1 MTVLRMQSNLDI
13 AALRVFLQVA
23 ELAHFSRAAEE
34 LGLPKGRVSQVVRDL
49 EAQLGTRLFQRT
61 TRRVSL
67 TPDGELL
74 AERCRSLLGDVGE
87 IEALFKQDRQLHG
100 RLRVDLP
107 VRLALDVALPALPA
121 FLAEH
126 PGLQVELS
134 CTDRRVDLVEEGFD
148 CVLRV
153 GAVHDPMLVA
163 KPLGQLRMV
172 NVASPAY
179 LARRGT
185 PATLDDLVAQGHEL
199 VHYTQTW
206 ADRRPRFDWVDAQGQ
221 PQSLPLPARVNVN
234 HTDAYE
240 AAALA
245 GMGIVQAPCVGLRA
259 ALADGRL
266 VRVLPGFEPAPLPV
280 QLVLSQRRHTPRRV
294 RVFMD
299 WLTTLLAAHLADDN
313 PDPS

>member
-1 MTVLRMQSNLDI
+1 MATNLDL

-34 LGLPKGRVSQVVRDL
+34 LGLPKGRVSQIVRDL
-49 EAQLGTRLFQRT
+49 EAQLGSRLFQRT

-67 TPDGELL
+67 TSDGELL
-74 AERCRSLLGDVGE
+74 AERARSLLADASE
-87 IEALFKQDRQLHG
+87 IEALFQQDQQLGG

-107 VRLALDVALPALPA
+107 VRLALDVVLPALPA
-121 FLAEH
+121 FLAAH
-126 PGLQVELS
+126 PAVQVELS

-163 KPLGQLRMV
+163 KPVGQLRMM
-172 NVASPAY
+172 NLASPGY
-179 LARRGT
+179 LAARGM
-185 PATLDDLVAQGHEL
+185 PATPEDLVAQGHEL
-199 VHYTQTW
+199 VHYSQTW
-206 ADRRPRFDWVDAQGQ
+206 ADRRPRFEWVDAEGR
-221 PQSLPLPARVNVN
+221 PHSLALPARVSVN

-240 AAALA
+240 VAALA
-245 GMGIVQAPCVGLRA
+245 GMGIVQAPCVGMRA
-259 ALADGRL
+259 AVAEGRL
-266 VRVLPGFEPAPLPV
+266 VRVLPGFDAAPLPV
-280 QLVLSQRRHTPRRV
+280 QLVMSQRRHTPRRV

-299 WLTTLLAAHLADDN
+299 WLTALLGAHLADDN

>member
-1 MTVLRMQSNLDI
+1 MESNLDL

-23 ELAHFSRAAEE
+23 ELAHFSRAADE
-34 LGLPKGRVSQVVRDL
+34 LGLPKGRVSQVVREL
-49 EAQLGTRLFQRT
+49 EARLGTRLFQRT

-67 TPDGELL
+67 TSDGELL
-74 AERCRSLLGDVGE
+74 AERARGLLADAAE
-87 IEALFKQDRQLHG
+87 IEALFQQDRQLTG

-107 VRLALDVALPALPA
+107 VRLAMGRVVPALPG

-126 PGLQVELS
+126 PGLQVEVS

-163 KPLGQLRMV
+163 RPLGQVSLM
-172 NVASPAY
+172 NAASPAY
-179 LARRGT
+179 LAARGT
-185 PATLDDLVAQGHEL
+185 PLVPQDLLAQGHEL
-199 VHYTQTW
+199 VHYSQTW
-206 ADRRPRFDWVDAQGQ
+206 TDRRSRFEWVDADGREH
-221 PQSLPLPARVNVN
+221 SLAVPARVSVN

-240 AAALA
+240 GAALA
-245 GMGIVQAPCVGLRA
+245 GMGIIQGPRVGLRA
-259 ALADGRL
+259 AVAEGRL
-266 VRVLPGFEPAPLPV
+266 VRVLAGFEPAPMPV
-280 QLVLSQRRHTPRRV
+280 NLVMSQRRHTPRRV

-299 WLTTLLAAHLADDN
+299 WLAAQLASYLDDDN

>member
-1 MTVLRMQSNLDI
+1 MENNLDL
-13 AALRVFLQVA
+13 ASLRVFLQVA
-23 ELAHFSRAAEE
+23 ELAHFSRAADE
-34 LGLPKGRVSQVVRDL
+34 LGLPKGRVSQIVRGL

-74 AERCRSLLGDVGE
+74 AERARALLGEASE
-87 IEALFKQDRQLHG
+87 IEALFQQDRQLSG

-107 VRLALDVALPALPA
+107 VRLALDLVLPALPS
-121 FLAEH
+121 FLAQH

-163 KPLGQLRMV
+163 KPVGRLTMM
-172 NVASPAY
+172 NVASPGY
-179 LARRGT
+179 LAARGH
-185 PATLDDLVAQGHEL
+185 PATPDDLLAQGHEL
-199 VHYTQTW
+199 VHYSQTW
-206 ADRRPRFDWVDAQGQ
+206 ADRRPRFDWVDAEGRAH
-221 PQSLPLPARVNVN
+221 SLHLPARVAVN

-245 GMGIVQAPCVGLRA
+245 GMGIVQAPSVGVRA
-259 ALADGRL
+259 AVADGRL
-266 VRVLPGFEPAPLPV
+266 VRLLPGYEPAPLPV
-280 QLVLSQRRHTPRRV
+280 QLVMSQRRHTPRRV

-299 WLTTLLAAHLADDN
+299 WLARLLESPLGNDN
-313 PDPS
+313 PAP

>member
-1 MTVLRMQSNLDI
+1 MASNLDL

-23 ELAHFSRAAEE
+23 ELAHFSRAADE
-34 LGLPKGRVSQVVRDL
+34 LGLPKGRVSQVVRGL

-67 TPDGELL
+67 TSDGEQL
-74 AERCRSLLGDVGE
+74 AERARALLADAAE
-87 IEALFKQDRQLHG
+87 IEALFQQDRQLGG

-107 VRLALDVALPALPA
+107 VRLALDLVLPALPA
-121 FLAEH
+121 FLAAH

-153 GAVHDPMLVA
+153 GPVHDPLLVA
-163 KPLGQLRMV
+163 RPVGRLRMM
-172 NVASPAY
+172 NFASPAY
-179 LARRGT
+179 LAARGT
-185 PATLDDLVAQGHEL
+185 PATPEDLLAQGHEL
-199 VHYTQTW
+199 VHYSQTW
-206 ADRRPRFDWVDAQGQ
+206 ADRRPRFDWVDAEGRSH
-221 PQSLPLPARVNVN
+221 SLGLPARVSVN

-240 AAALA
+240 VAALN
-245 GMGIVQAPCVGLRA
+245 GMGLIQAPCAGMRA

-266 VRVLPGFEPAPLPV
+266 VRVLPGYEPAPLPV
-280 QLVLSQRRHTPRRV
+280 HLVLSQRRHTPRRV

-299 WLTTLLAAHLADDN
+299 WLTGLLSAHLDGDN
-313 PDPS
+313 PASP

>member
-1 MTVLRMQSNLDI
+1 MSNNLDLS
-13 AALRVFLQVA
+13 ALRVFLQVA
-23 ELAHFSRAAEE
+23 ELAHFSRAADE
-34 LGLPKGRVSQVVRDL
+34 LGLPKGRVSQIVRDL
-49 EAQLGTRLFQRT
+49 ETQLGTRLFQRT

-74 AERCRSLLGDVGE
+74 AERARSLVADAAE
-87 IEALFKQDRQLHG
+87 IEALFQQDQQLGG

-107 VRLALDVALPALPA
+107 VRLALDVVMPALPH

-126 PGLQVELS
+126 AGLQVELS

-179 LARRGT
+179 LASHGT
-185 PATLDDLVAQGHEL
+185 PRTPEDLVAHNHQL
-199 VHYTQTW
+199 VHYSQTW
-206 ADRRPRFDWVDAQGQ
+206 ADRRARFDWVDAAGQ
-221 PQSLPLPARVNVN
+221 PHSVVLPARVSVN

-259 ALADGRL
+259 AVADGRL
-266 VRVLPGFEPAPLPV
+266 VRLLPGHEPAPLPV
-280 QLVLSQRRHTPRRV
+280 QLVMSQRRHTPRRV

-299 WLTTLLAAHLADDN
+299 WLTGLLGAHLADDN
-313 PDPS
+313 PAP

>member
-1 MTVLRMQSNLDI
+1 MSTNLDL

-34 LGLPKGRVSQVVRDL
+34 LGLPKGRVSQVVREL
-49 EAQLGTRLFQRT
+49 EARLGTRLFQRT

-67 TPDGELL
+67 TSDGELL
-74 AERCRSLLGDVGE
+74 AKRARSLLADAGE
-87 IEALFKQDRQLHG
+87 IEALFKQDRQLGG
-100 RLRVDLP
+100 RLRADLP
-107 VRLALDVALPALPA
+107 VRLALDLVLPALPA
-121 FLAEH
+121 FLAAH

-163 KPLGQLRMV
+163 RPVGRLHMM

-179 LARRGT
+179 LAVRGT
-185 PATLDDLVAQGHEL
+185 PATPADLLAQGHEL
-199 VHYTQTW
+199 VHYSQTW
-206 ADRRPRFDWVDAQGQ
+206 ADRRPRFDWVDAEGRAH
-221 PQSLPLPARVNVN
+221 SLQLPARVTVN

-240 AAALA
+240 IAALA
-245 GMGIVQAPCVGLRA
+245 GMGIAQAPRVGLRSA
-259 ALADGRL
+259 VADGRL
-266 VRVLPGFEPAPLPV
+266 VRVLPGHEPAPLPV
-280 QLVLSQRRHTPRRV
+280 QLVVSQRRHTPRRV

-299 WLTTLLAAHLADDN
+299 WLTVLLAAHLADDN
-313 PDPS
+313 PVHD

>member
-1 MTVLRMQSNLDI
+1 MATNLDL

-23 ELAHFSRAAEE
+23 ELAHFSRAADE
-34 LGLPKGRVSQVVRDL
+34 LGLPKGRVSQVVREL

-67 TPDGELL
+67 TSDGELL
-74 AERCRSLLGDVGE
+74 AERARMLLGDASE
-87 IEALFKQDRQLHG
+87 IEALFQQDQQLGG

-107 VRLALDVALPALPA
+107 VRLALDLVLPSLPE
-121 FLAEH
+121 FLASH
-126 PGLQVELS
+126 QGLQVELS

-163 KPLGQLRMV
+163 RPVGQMRMM

-179 LARRGT
+179 LARRGMPST
-185 PATLDDLVAQGHEL
+185 PEDLVAQGHEL
-199 VHYTQTW
+199 VHYSQTW
-206 ADRRPRFDWVDAQGQ
+206 ADRRPRFDWMDTEGRAR
-221 PQSLPLPARVNVN
+221 SLNLPARVAVN

-240 AAALA
+240 VAALA
-245 GMGIVQAPCVGLRA
+245 GMGIAQAPCVGMRA
-259 ALADGRL
+259 AVADGRL
-266 VRVLPGFEPAPLPV
+266 VRLLEGYEPAPLTV
-280 QLVLSQRRHTPRRV
+280 QLVMSQRRHTPRRV

-299 WLTTLLAAHLADDN
+299 WLTELLMAHLADDN
-313 PDPS
+313 PAHD

>member
-1 MTVLRMQSNLDI
+1 MPNIDL

-23 ELAHFSRAAEE
+23 DLAHFSRAAEE
-34 LGLPKGRVSQVVRDL
+34 LGLPKGRVSHIVREL
-49 EAQLGTRLFQRT
+49 EARLGSRLFQRT

-67 TPDGELL
+67 TSDGELL
-74 AERCRSLLGDVGE
+74 AERARSLLADAGE
-87 IEALFKQDRQLHG
+87 IEALFQQDQQLGG

-107 VRLALDVALPALPA
+107 VRLALDAVLPALPA
-121 FLAEH
+121 FLAAH

-163 KPLGQLRMV
+163 RAVGQLRMI

-179 LARRGT
+179 LASRGT
-185 PATLDDLVAQGHEL
+185 PATPEDLLAQGHEL
-199 VHYTQTW
+199 VHYSQTW
-206 ADRRPRFDWVDAQGQ
+206 ADRRARFDWLDADGRAH
-221 PQSLPLPARVNVN
+221 SLHLPARVTVN
-234 HTDAYE
+234 HTDAYQV
-240 AAALA
+240 AALA

-266 VRVLPGFEPAPLPV
+266 VRVLAGHEPAALPV
-280 QLVLSQRRHTPRRV
+280 QLVMSQRRHTPRRV

-299 WLTTLLAAHLADDN
+299 WLVALLGAHLADDN
-313 PDPS
+313 PAHD

>member
-1 MTVLRMQSNLDI
+1 MANNLDL

-23 ELAHFSRAAEE
+23 ELAHFSRAADE
-34 LGLPKGRVSQVVRDL
+34 LGLPKGRVSQIVREL

-67 TPDGELL
+67 TSDGELL
-74 AERCRSLLGDVGE
+74 AERARSLLADAGE
-87 IEALFKQDRQLHG
+87 IEALFQQDQQLGG

-107 VRLALDVALPALPA
+107 VRLALDVVLPALPD

-163 KPLGQLRMV
+163 KPVGQLKMM

-185 PATLDDLVAQGHEL
+185 PATPEDLVAQGHEL
-199 VHYTQTW
+199 VHYSQTW
-206 ADRRPRFDWVDAQGQ
+206 ADRRPRFDWVDTEGRAR
-221 PQSLPLPARVNVN
+221 SLNLPARVSVN

-240 AAALA
+240 VAALN
-245 GMGIVQAPCVGLRA
+245 GMGIVQAPCVGMQA
-259 ALADGRL
+259 ALAEGRL
-266 VRVLPGFEPAPLPV
+266 VRLLEGYEPAPMPV
-280 QLVLSQRRHTPRRV
+280 QLVMSQRRHTPRRV

-299 WLTTLLAAHLADDN
+299 WLTGLLTGHLEAA
-313 PDPS
+313 

>member
-1 MTVLRMQSNLDI
+1 MASNLDL

-23 ELAHFSRAAEE
+23 ELAHFSRAADE
-34 LGLPKGRVSQVVRDL
+34 LGLPKGRVSQIVREL

-74 AERCRSLLGDVGE
+74 AERARLLLGDASE
-87 IEALFKQDRQLHG
+87 IEALFQQDQQLGG

-107 VRLALDVALPALPA
+107 VRLALDLVLPALPE
-121 FLAEH
+121 FLTAH
-126 PGLQVELS
+126 PVLQVEVS

-153 GAVHDPMLVA
+153 GPVHDPMLVA
-163 KPLGQLRMV
+163 KPVGELKMM

-179 LARRGT
+179 LARRGL
-185 PATLDDLVAQGHEL
+185 PATPEDLVAQGHEL
-199 VHYTQTW
+199 VHYSQTW
-206 ADRRPRFDWVDAQGQ
+206 ADRRPRFDWVDADGRAR
-221 PQSLPLPARVNVN
+221 SLHLPARVAVN

-240 AAALA
+240 VAALA
-245 GMGIVQAPCVGLRA
+245 GMGIVQAPCVGMREA
-259 ALADGRL
+259 VAQGRL
-266 VRVLPGFEPAPLPV
+266 VRLLAGYEPAPLPV
-280 QLVLSQRRHTPRRV
+280 QLVISQRRHTPRRV

-299 WLTTLLAAHLADDN
+299 WLTGLLVDHLQD
-313 PDPS
+313 